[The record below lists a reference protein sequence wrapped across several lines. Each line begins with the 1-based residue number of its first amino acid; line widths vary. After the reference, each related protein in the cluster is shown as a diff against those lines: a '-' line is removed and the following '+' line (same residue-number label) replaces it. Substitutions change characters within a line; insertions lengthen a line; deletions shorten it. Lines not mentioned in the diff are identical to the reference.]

1 MTDNPIREFEAV
13 KAVIENGNRF
23 LLTTHVGPD
32 GDGVGS
38 EVALYH
44 YLKSIGKEP
53 HIINCS
59 PLPDNFNYLVSNN
72 EIEHFNEDRST
83 NIFKEFDAAFVL
95 DIGNY
100 ARLKEVGQLITYNE
114 IPTVCIDHHPKEDDK
129 FDHYFLDT
137 SASATGE
144 LIFDL
149 LEELGAEITLLM
161 AKAIYSAVMS
171 DTGSFRFN
179 NTNEKSHRIAAQMIG
194 IGVDPETIW
203 ASVYGEIPPER
214 VSIQAEAMNKI
225 QYAFDG
231 KLAWCAVDKQM
242 LGRAKARP
250 RELEGFTDYLR
261 NIKGVKASVVLIEIS
276 NDITK
281 LSFRSKGDFDSNEF
295 ARRMGGGGHK
305 YASGA
310 RVEKGYKEI
319 IPEMLK
325 EAEDIMS
332 STNNNS

>member
-1 MTDNPIREFEAV
+1 MTDNPFRDLEAV
-13 KAVIENGNRF
+13 KAVIEKGNRF
-23 LLTTHVGPD
+23 LLTTHVNPD
-32 GDGVGS
+32 GDGIGS
-38 EVALYH
+38 EIALYH
-44 YLKSIGKEP
+44 YLKSLGKEP

-59 PLPDNFNYLVSNN
+59 PLPNNFHYLVSDN
-72 EIEHFNEDRST
+72 EIERFDEDKST
-83 NIFKEFDAAFVL
+83 EIFKEFDVAFVL

-100 ARLKEVGQLITYNE
+100 ARLKEVGQLITYNN

-129 FDHYFLDT
+129 FDHYFIDT

-144 LIFDL
+144 LIFEL
-149 LEELGAEITLLM
+149 LEGLGAEITLPI
-161 AKAIYSAVMS
+161 AKAIYSAIMS

-179 NTNEKSHRIAAQMIG
+179 NTNEKSHKIAAEMIG

-225 QYAFDG
+225 RYDLDG
-231 KLAWCAVDKQM
+231 KFAWCVVNRQM
-242 LGRAKARP
+242 LGRAKAKP
-250 RELEGFTDYLR
+250 KEMEGFTDYLR

-276 NDITK
+276 DDITK

-295 ARRMGGGGHK
+295 ASRMGGGGHK